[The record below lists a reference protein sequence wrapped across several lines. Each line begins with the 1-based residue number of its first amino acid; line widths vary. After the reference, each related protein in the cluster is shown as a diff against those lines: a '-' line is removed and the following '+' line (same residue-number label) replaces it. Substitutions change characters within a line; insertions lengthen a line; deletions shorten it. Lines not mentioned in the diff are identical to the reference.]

1 MPHLDHG
8 RHFLVKVGDTRR
20 RCISQLDR
28 RQRSNLL
35 LLQSHLQQCLR
46 LFWIP
51 LQTLRTI
58 RSTEIWVVTW
68 HTLWH
73 DMVCR
78 QHCSFP
84 DVIGYRCFIDSQ
96 GECLANM
103 DIVERFYQVIHGVV
117 VNPQLRDLV
126 EICTLLIGSES
137 RDGYPRRIN
146 LACLIVMVS
155 IIRLLVKWK
164 DNFMQLRLGAIVD
177 CVRNEINLFTTSIL

>member
-58 RSTEIWVVTW
+58 WSTEIGVVTW

-78 QHCSFP
+78 HHCSFP
-84 DVIGYRCFIDSQ
+84 DIIGCRGFIDGQ
-96 GECLANM
+96 CECLADM
-103 DIVERFYQVIHGVV
+103 YIVEWFHQVIHGVV
-117 VNPQLRDLV
+117 VNP
-126 EICTLLIGSES
+126 
-137 RDGYPRRIN
+137 
-146 LACLIVMVS
+146 
-155 IIRLLVKWK
+155 
-164 DNFMQLRLGAIVD
+164 
-177 CVRNEINLFTTSIL
+177 